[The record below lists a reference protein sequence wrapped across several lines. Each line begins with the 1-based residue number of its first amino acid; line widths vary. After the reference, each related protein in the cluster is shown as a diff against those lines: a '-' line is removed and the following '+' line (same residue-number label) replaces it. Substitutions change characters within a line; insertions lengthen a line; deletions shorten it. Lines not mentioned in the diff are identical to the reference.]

1 MKTKQ
6 LKQALRVIHSKC
18 STLLDLEVQVFH
30 FYVGFVCLLL
40 LNVRASVYWHAALSK
55 RSALPLK
62 SKKFFEDLC
71 QLVALQCICNTIS
84 LLYWLGLHAGILGD
98 HHFFYT
104 PTAATGHDAPAH
116 RKCFP
121 PIPLG
126 LHRCSVHL
134 GAWHLPIKIL
144 RQQSHPQNPPWRNED
159 LANNYVKKRK
169 KLCLATGPSQ
179 KRHPHLNLKC

>member
-1 MKTKQ
+1 MACTTRYYHFLYFMKTRQ

-40 LNVRASVYWHAALSK
+40 LNVRASVYWHAA
-55 RSALPLK
+55 SALPLK

-84 LLYWLGLHAGILGD
+84 LLHSLGLFPWYQGPIK
-98 HHFFYT
+98 FNT
-104 PTAATGHDAPAH
+104 PTAATG
-116 RKCFP
+116 
-121 PIPLG
+121 
-126 LHRCSVHL
+126 HRCSVHL

-144 RQQSHPQNPPWRNED
+144 RQQSHPQNTP
-159 LANNYVKKRK
+159 
-169 KLCLATGPSQ
+169 
-179 KRHPHLNLKC
+179 